1 MVIAASHSG
10 AASPAV
16 NVIDGVCDEPVKLE
30 RFGELAS
37 WQTKQP
43 LAEMTPFAVES
54 HDTLAWLYVYSVYGR
69 TKINAAEFS
78 AHKLKLKEAF
88 RAMPGLDF
96 VDDDTHLT
104 AAYEGE
110 AFISGQNQAAT
121 FGVKFT
127 LVGGCVFSTFITKA
141 GHGHQSEV
149 VALFD
154 LIQLSN

>member
-1 MVIAASHSG
+1 MVIAASHSC

-30 RFGELAS
+30 RFDELAS

-54 HDTLAWLYVYSVYGR
+54 HDTLAWLYVPSGGGP
-69 TKINAAEFS
+69 INVSATEFN
-78 AHKLKLKEAF
+78 AHKLELKEAF
-88 RAMPGLDF
+88 RAMPGLDL
-96 VDDDTHLT
+96 VDDDTHLV
-104 AAYEGE
+104 AAFEAE
-110 AFISGQNQAAT
+110 AFISRQNQAAT
-121 FGVKFT
+121 VGVKVT
-127 LVGGCVFSTFITKA
+127 LVGGCVVSTVITMA